1 MRGLQME
8 RNKWG
13 FTLVEMLIVVAIISI
28 IVVMA
33 VPRADE
39 WYKIRRVQDAA
50 TRLASTLER
59 LKVTAS
65 RNRRPYAVA
74 FIDSNHYAVFFIDGT
89 LGPRFMQPDA
99 STSYY
104 GSSITNPFGGGANV
118 PNPMPSRVDM
128 GTWTG
133 VFSGSTTNAIIVTP
147 NGGFQRFSGTAFAS
161 TTIPL
166 GDVFSISFTDS
177 IIQAG
182 SNFNLKEISSWRV
195 DVEPAGNVA
204 VKRLH
209 SKED

>member
-50 TRLASTLER
+50 TRFASTLER
-59 LKVTAS
+59 LKVSAT
-65 RNRRPYAVA
+65 RNHRPYAVA

-89 LGPRFMQPDA
+89 LAPRAFQPDA

-104 GSSITNPFGGGANV
+104 GSSVPNPFSGGANV

-128 GTWTG
+128 GAWTG
-133 VFSGSTTNAIIVTP
+133 VFSGTTTNAIIVAP
-147 NGGFQRFSGTAFAS
+147 NGAFQRFSGTAFAS

-166 GDVFSISFTDS
+166 GDVFHVSFTDS

>member
-8 RNKWG
+8 RDKWG
-13 FTLVEMLIVVAIISI
+13 FTLVEMLIVIAIISI
-28 IVVMA
+28 IIVMV

-50 TRLASTLER
+50 TRFASTLET
-59 LKVTAS
+59 LKVAAA
-65 RNRRPYAVA
+65 RNQRPYAVA
-74 FIDSNHYAVFFIDGT
+74 FINSNHYAVFFLDGT
-89 LGPRFMQPDA
+89 LSPRFMQPDA

-104 GSSITNPFGGGANV
+104 GSSVPNPFSGGANV

-128 GTWTG
+128 GAWTG
-133 VFSGSTTNAIIVTP
+133 VFSGSTTNAIIVMPT
-147 NGGFQRFSGTAFAS
+147 GSFQRFSGTAFAS

-166 GDVFSISFTDS
+166 GDVFRVSFTDS
-177 IIQAG
+177 VIQAG
-182 SNFNLKEISSWRV
+182 SDFNMKEITSWRV